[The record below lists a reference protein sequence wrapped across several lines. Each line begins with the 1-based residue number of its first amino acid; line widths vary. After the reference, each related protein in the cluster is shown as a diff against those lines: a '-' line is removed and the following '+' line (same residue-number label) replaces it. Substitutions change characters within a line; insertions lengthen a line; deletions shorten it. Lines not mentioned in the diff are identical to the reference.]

1 MDDETS
7 AIVVS
12 VIFQVELLP
21 SAVLVVGVE
30 LFVKVSVI
38 LIFSVIVEVESD
50 VPNNNMILTLKFI
63 VIL

>member
-38 LIFSVIVEVESD
+38 LVFSVIVEVESD